1 MRYHRVVTL
10 APFVIILVGVILL
23 TAFGTLQLQ
32 DDPINVPAEGHAPA
46 IYVSSNRADSQLDYI
61 SIATGGVGMRNPSAV
76 YCTEMGY
83 EFQIKKTINGETGL
97 CMMPDGEECDSWSF
111 YSGECGQEYSYCTR
125 HGLDVS
131 DIKVADAFTGE
142 CTACVMP
149 NGSIRAVSQLLG
161 LNQKSA
167 TGVLT
172 VAEYLNDSEASLDIR
187 GAADGDPLPGFFDW
201 RNADGVNWMTPV
213 KDQGNCGSCWAFS
226 AVGVVEAIYNIG
238 YSNPDLDLNLSEQYL
253 VTDCCGPCGHCCG
266 GWPYTSLEFIRDNG
280 IPDENCF
287 PYVDSLC
294 SCRNG
299 SCNCSYSSPC
309 CSNAVCSDR
318 CPDWNNRLVTIDST
332 GSIAANIESI
342 KQSLIQRGPASVVM
356 GYGDIVGGY
365 WDENHVYRC
374 TDDEWINHGI
384 VIAGYDDT
392 EGYWIVKNSWGS
404 SWEDGGYFKVGFEEC
419 AIEGW
424 PYYAAIA
431 TPTPTATATA
441 TATPTSTAAATATPT
456 ATPRFLIEVGY
467 IFDDYVGGDAQV
479 LKSPKGVFVSGQYAY
494 IASNGDCGMSIIDI
508 SDPANPVEV
517 GYLQDDSRGGNG
529 TYMSLPYNIFV
540 RGDYAYFPSW
550 AEDALTIIDV
560 SDPANPTEVGFIRD
574 YRQPGGTAERLD
586 GASFVE
592 VAGNYAYVTTDKD
605 WGLTIINI
613 SDPTNPFE
621 VGHIQ
626 DEEKGGTAE
635 GMRIMAPVFVSGE
648 YAYVGSLAD
657 DAISII
663 DISDPSN
670 PVQVG
675 VIYDDESPQ
684 EGITPNA
691 RCIDLPVGIYVSGD
705 YAYIGSRHDS
715 ALSILDI
722 SDPANPIEVGCIQ
735 DDDPVADNDDTDYPD
750 GEAHALYMAN
760 EVWVVGDYAFV
771 ASYEGALSMIDVS
784 DPTNPVEVDY
794 IKDDSQGGTAIALQR
809 ANRLHI
815 QGRYAYVTGYYDH
828 SLSII
833 ELPIGLPTPTPT
845 PTPAPLPGD
854 ANGDGVINAAD
865 ITKIERIILELDP
878 KTPGADANGDGEVD
892 AADIGVIEYMMLG
905 IWPWNHV
912 HVEAPSSLPYDTHF
926 TATVFITYVEGFGSA
941 GFELTYNSAVLDLEG
956 VSNGKLMQID
966 PGVSAD
972 FYTVA
977 IGWSQPGGPGTL
989 LVNAGIDGN
998 PGPSGAGYLAQLHFH
1013 VIGSA
1018 GQSSAIAFNET
1029 QSWLRDSLGEAID
1042 CTWAGD
1048 SVTVAP

>member
-226 AVGVVEAIYNIG
+226 AVGVVEAAYNIG
-238 YSNPDLDLNLSEQYL
+238 YGNPDLDLNLSEQYL

-266 GWPYTSLEFIRDNG
+266 GWMYTALQFIRDNG
-280 IPDENCF
+280 ITDENCF
-287 PYVDSLC
+287 PYADSLC

-318 CPDWNNRLVTIDST
+318 CPDWDSRLVTIDDT
-332 GSIAANIESI
+332 APVTATIESI
-342 KQSLIQRGPASVVM
+342 KQSVIERGPVSAAM
-356 GYGDIVGGY
+356 GYGDRVGGY

-404 SWEDGGYFKVGFEEC
+404 SWEDGGYFKLGFGEC
-419 AIEGW
+419 AIESW

-431 TPTPTATATA
+431 TPTPTPS
-441 TATPTSTAAATATPT
+441 ATP
-456 ATPRFLIEVGY
+456 
-467 IFDDYVGGDAQV
+467 
-479 LKSPKGVFVSGQYAY
+479 SP
-494 IASNGDCGMSIIDI
+494 
-508 SDPANPVEV
+508 
-517 GYLQDDSRGGNG
+517 
-529 TYMSLPYNIFV
+529 
-540 RGDYAYFPSW
+540 
-550 AEDALTIIDV
+550 
-560 SDPANPTEVGFIRD
+560 
-574 YRQPGGTAERLD
+574 
-586 GASFVE
+586 
-592 VAGNYAYVTTDKD
+592 
-605 WGLTIINI
+605 
-613 SDPTNPFE
+613 
-621 VGHIQ
+621 
-626 DEEKGGTAE
+626 
-635 GMRIMAPVFVSGE
+635 
-648 YAYVGSLAD
+648 
-657 DAISII
+657 
-663 DISDPSN
+663 
-670 PVQVG
+670 
-675 VIYDDESPQ
+675 
-684 EGITPNA
+684 
-691 RCIDLPVGIYVSGD
+691 
-705 YAYIGSRHDS
+705 S
-715 ALSILDI
+715 A
-722 SDPANPIEVGCIQ
+722 
-735 DDDPVADNDDTDYPD
+735 
-750 GEAHALYMAN
+750 
-760 EVWVVGDYAFV
+760 
-771 ASYEGALSMIDVS
+771 
-784 DPTNPVEVDY
+784 
-794 IKDDSQGGTAIALQR
+794 
-809 ANRLHI
+809 
-815 QGRYAYVTGYYDH
+815 
-828 SLSII
+828 
-833 ELPIGLPTPTPT
+833 TPT

-941 GFELTYNSAVLDLEG
+941 GFEVSYDASVLDLQG
-956 VSNGKLMQID
+956 VTGGTLTQID
-966 PGVSAD
+966 PGVSAE
-972 FYTVA
+972 FHTIA
-977 IGWSQPGGPGTL
+977 IDDWGLVGGPGA
-989 LVNAGIDGN
+989 VRINASIEGN

-1029 QSWLRDSLGEAID
+1029 QSWLRDSLGDAID
-1042 CTWAGD
+1042 STWAGD